1 MEKEKKNPEEIVEE
15 VVVEEE
21 IIIEETMEE
30 PEGESPEA
38 VQAEES
44 EAEAEE
50 PEIIIGKSTIRGV
63 AVNSKDLEKATED
76 YPIVLNVYED
86 FFPVHPGDLVKSPQ
100 DAVVPMDKIQIIGPM
115 IRIIEYFEPM
125 TNIEPIDENE
135 QGE

>member
-1 MEKEKKNPEEIVEE
+1 MEKENNHPEEIIEEIEE
-15 VVVEEE
+15 VVIEEE
-21 IIIEETMEE
+21 IVVEEPAEEE
-30 PEGESPEA
+30 PE
-38 VQAEES
+38 V
-44 EAEAEE
+44 
-50 PEIIIGKSTIRGV
+50 IIGTSKIRGV

-86 FFPVHPGDLVKSPQ
+86 FFPVHPGDPVKAPQ

-125 TNIEPIDENE
+125 TNIEPIEEE

>member
-1 MEKEKKNPEEIVEE
+1 MEKENKNPEEIVEE

-21 IIIEETMEE
+21 IIVEETTIE

-38 VQAEES
+38 EE
-44 EAEAEE
+44 EAKE
-50 PEIIIGKSTIRGV
+50 PEIIIGKSKIRGV
-63 AVNSKDLEKATED
+63 AVPSKELVKATED

-125 TNIEPIDENE
+125 TNIEPIEENE